1 MDALM
6 LEIKRYI
13 EANQLIC
20 PGDGVVVG
28 LSGGPDSVFLLYAL
42 HTLQA
47 RMGFTLRAVHV
58 HHGIRGAEADRDE
71 AFSEKLCAKLD
82 IPFQAVHVAAPA
94 YAAQHGLS
102 LEEAARILRYEAL
115 EAARQQLGQTLAA
128 DRMLNS
134 PVASSAGTS
143 NAPAA
148 AIDRTSDSPVPDS
161 ARTSDSPAF
170 TAGSP
175 SRLPD
180 ARSMKGLPA
189 PSAPAAW
196 IAVAHHLDD
205 QAETVLHNLVRG
217 AGLRGLAGME
227 NRRNHVIRPLLSIKR
242 EDILKWLKQYDIPY
256 VTDSTNADPH
266 YTRNRIRSTVLPE
279 LREINPEASAHIAH
293 SAALLREADA
303 FFHALALQYVDAH
316 ATLTVA
322 PDSANAIDR
331 DAHTRPQTAV
341 FQDAPVTLPEPGAST
356 RGTTPRPPA
365 LAEKSAEGAA
375 EAPDEATILRS
386 IALPVTALREYP
398 ELVRQYVYSE
408 LLRRIGTPQKDWSA
422 VHYRDI
428 DRLIFGPGGAHLDLP
443 YRMSAEYR
451 KKTLILQE
459 NREVISVKRRKNHG

>member
-13 EANQLIC
+13 GANQLIR

-42 HTLQA
+42 YTLQG

-115 EAARQQLGQTLAA
+115 EAARQQLTQ
-128 DRMLNS
+128 
-134 PVASSAGTS
+134 
-143 NAPAA
+143 
-148 AIDRTSDSPVPDS
+148 
-161 ARTSDSPAF
+161 
-170 TAGSP
+170 
-175 SRLPD
+175 
-180 ARSMKGLPA
+180 
-189 PSAPAAW
+189 APAAW

-242 EDILKWLKQYDIPY
+242 EDILKWLKQHDIPY

-279 LREINPEASAHIAH
+279 LREINPEASVHIAH

-303 FFHALALQYVDAH
+303 YFHALALQYVDAH

-322 PDSANAIDR
+322 PDSANAVDR
-331 DAHTRPQTAV
+331 SAHARPKSPALPGPSV
-341 FQDAPVTLPEPGAST
+341 PLPEPDGPGAE
-356 RGTTPRPPA
+356 TTPRSTA
-365 LAEKSAEGAA
+365 LAENSAEGAA

-428 DRLIFGPGGAHLDLP
+428 DRLIFGPGGTHLDLP

>member
-13 EANQLIC
+13 GANQLIR

-42 HTLQA
+42 HTLQP
-47 RMGFTLRAVHV
+47 RMDFTLRAVHV
-58 HHGIRGAEADRDE
+58 HHGIRGVEADRDE

-115 EAARQQLGQTLAA
+115 EAARQQLTETLV
-128 DRMLNS
+128 S
-134 PVASSAGTS
+134 GPV
-143 NAPAA
+143 
-148 AIDRTSDSPVPDS
+148 DSPVSDS
-161 ARTSDSPAF
+161 ARASNSPDPSSLEAP
-170 TAGSP
+170 SP
-175 SRLPD
+175 SQE
-180 ARSMKGLPA
+180 ACTSA
-189 PSAPAAW
+189 ATAAPAAW

-242 EDILKWLKQYDIPY
+242 EDILKWLKQNDIPY

-303 FFHALALQYVDAH
+303 YFHALALQYVDAH

-322 PDSANAIDR
+322 PDSANAVDR
-331 DAHTRPQTAV
+331 SAHARPKSPALPGP
-341 FQDAPVTLPEPGAST
+341 PVPLPEPDAPA
-356 RGTTPRPPA
+356 RGTIPRPPA
-365 LAEKSAEGAA
+365 LAETGAEGAT
-375 EAPDEATILRS
+375 EAPAEATILRS
-386 IALPVTALREYP
+386 IALPVTALKEYP

>member
-13 EANQLIC
+13 GANQLIR

-42 HTLQA
+42 HTLQP
-47 RMGFTLRAVHV
+47 RMGFTLWAVHV

-71 AFSEKLCAKLD
+71 SFSEKLCAKLD

-115 EAARQQLGQTLAA
+115 EAARQQLTQALAA
-128 DRMLNS
+128 R
-134 PVASSAGTS
+134 PS
-143 NAPAA
+143 NAPE
-148 AIDRTSDSPVPDS
+148 PDS

-189 PSAPAAW
+189 SSAPAAW

-242 EDILKWLKQYDIPY
+242 EDILKWLKQNDIPY

-303 FFHALALQYVDAH
+303 YFHALALQYVDAH
-316 ATLTVA
+316 ATLTGA
-322 PDSANAIDR
+322 PDSANAVDR
-331 DAHTRPQTAV
+331 SAHARPKLPALPGPSV
-341 FQDAPVTLPEPGAST
+341 PLPEPDGPGAE
-356 RGTTPRPPA
+356 TTPRPPA
-365 LAEKSAEGAA
+365 LAENSAEG
-375 EAPDEATILRS
+375 ETETPDEATILRS
-386 IALPVTALREYP
+386 IALPVTALKEYP

-428 DRLIFGPGGAHLDLP
+428 DRLIFGPGGTHLDLP

>member
-1 MDALM
+1 MDAVM
-6 LEIKRYI
+6 LEIRRYI
-13 EANQLIC
+13 EKNQLIR
-20 PGDGVVVG
+20 PGDEVVVG

-42 HTLQA
+42 HTLQR
-47 RMGFTLRAVHV
+47 RMAFTLQVVHV

-71 AFSEKLCAKLD
+71 AFSERLCAKLD
-82 IPFQAVHVAAPA
+82 IPFQAVHVMAPA

-115 EAARQQLGQTLAA
+115 EAARQQLAEALATA
-128 DRMLNS
+128 VIPGSSAHL
-134 PVASSAGTS
+134 PASSS
-143 NAPAA
+143 LKAPAA
-148 AIDRTSDSPVPDS
+148 RTSAADS
-161 ARTSDSPAF
+161 APT
-170 TAGSP
+170 
-175 SRLPD
+175 
-180 ARSMKGLPA
+180 
-189 PSAPAAW
+189 AW

-242 EDILKWLKQYDIPY
+242 EDILKWLKENNIPY

-303 FFHALALQYVDAH
+303 YFHTLALQYVDAH
-316 ATLTVA
+316 ATLTGA
-322 PDSANAIDR
+322 PDAANAVDR
-331 DAHTRPQTAV
+331 SAHTRPQPARLPGPSV
-341 FQDAPVTLPEPGAST
+341 PLPEPDTPGE
-356 RGTTPRPPA
+356 GTTPRPSA
-365 LAEKSAEGAA
+365 LAEDRVEGET
-375 EAPDEATILRS
+375 EAPAEATILRS
-386 IALPVTALREYP
+386 IAVPVVKLKAYP
-398 ELVRQYVYSE
+398 ELVRQYVYIE
-408 LLRRIGTPQKDWSA
+408 LIRRIGTPQKDWSA
-422 VHYRDI
+422 VHFRDI

>member
-13 EANQLIC
+13 GANQLIR

-42 HTLQA
+42 HTLQP

-115 EAARQQLGQTLAA
+115 EAARQQLGQT
-128 DRMLNS
+128 R
-134 PVASSAGTS
+134 
-143 NAPAA
+143 
-148 AIDRTSDSPVPDS
+148 
-161 ARTSDSPAF
+161 
-170 TAGSP
+170 
-175 SRLPD
+175 
-180 ARSMKGLPA
+180 
-189 PSAPAAW
+189 AAW

-303 FFHALALQYVDAH
+303 YFHALALQYVDAH

-341 FQDAPVTLPEPGAST
+341 FQNAPVTLPEPGAS
-356 RGTTPRPPA
+356 A
-365 LAEKSAEGAA
+365 N
-375 EAPDEATILRS
+375 ATILRS

>member
-13 EANQLIC
+13 GANQLIR

-42 HTLQA
+42 YTLQP
-47 RMGFTLRAVHV
+47 RMDFTLRAVHV

-71 AFSEKLCAKLD
+71 MFSEKLCAKLD

-94 YAAQHGLS
+94 YATQHGLS

-115 EAARQQLGQTLAA
+115 EAARQQLTQ
-128 DRMLNS
+128 
-134 PVASSAGTS
+134 
-143 NAPAA
+143 
-148 AIDRTSDSPVPDS
+148 
-161 ARTSDSPAF
+161 
-170 TAGSP
+170 
-175 SRLPD
+175 
-180 ARSMKGLPA
+180 
-189 PSAPAAW
+189 APAAW

-242 EDILKWLKQYDIPY
+242 EDILKWLKQNDIPY

-303 FFHALALQYVDAH
+303 YFHALALQYVDAH
-316 ATLTVA
+316 ATLTGA
-322 PDSANAIDR
+322 PDSANAVDR
-331 DAHTRPQTAV
+331 SAHARPKSPALPGP
-341 FQDAPVTLPEPGAST
+341 PVPLPEPGASA

-365 LAEKSAEGAA
+365 LAENSAEGAA

-428 DRLIFGPGGAHLDLP
+428 DRLIFGPGGTHLDLP

>member
-13 EANQLIC
+13 EKNQLIR

-47 RMGFTLRAVHV
+47 RIGFTLRAVHV
-58 HHGIRGAEADRDE
+58 HHGIRGAEADRDA
-71 AFSEKLCAKLD
+71 AFSAELCAKLAV
-82 IPFQAVHVAAPA
+82 PFRAVHVAAPA

-115 EAARQQLGQTLAA
+115 ETARQQLTEALAA
-128 DRMLNS
+128 VRS
-134 PVASSAGTS
+134 
-143 NAPAA
+143 
-148 AIDRTSDSPVPDS
+148 
-161 ARTSDSPAF
+161 SDSPA
-170 TAGSP
+170 TIADSP
-175 SRLPD
+175 SHLPD
-180 ARSMKGLPA
+180 APSMKGLTATFA
-189 PSAPAAW
+189 PTAW
-196 IAVAHHLDD
+196 VAVAHHLDD

-242 EDILKWLKQYDIPY
+242 EDILKWLEQNKIAY

-303 FFHALALQYVDAH
+303 YFHALALQYVDAH
-316 ATLTVA
+316 ATLTV
-322 PDSANAIDR
+322 P
-331 DAHTRPQTAV
+331 
-341 FQDAPVTLPEPGAST
+341 PVSLP
-356 RGTTPRPPA
+356 
-365 LAEKSAEGAA
+365 
-375 EAPDEATILRS
+375 ATILRS
-386 IALPVTALREYP
+386 IALPVVKLKEYP

>member
-13 EANQLIC
+13 GANQLIR

-42 HTLQA
+42 YTLQP
-47 RMGFTLRAVHV
+47 RMDFTLRAVHV

-71 AFSEKLCAKLD
+71 MFSEKLCAKLD

-94 YAAQHGLS
+94 YATQHGLS

-128 DRMLNS
+128 R
-134 PVASSAGTS
+134 A
-143 NAPAA
+143 
-148 AIDRTSDSPVPDS
+148 SDSPVPDS

-175 SRLPD
+175 SRLPN

-189 PSAPAAW
+189 SSAPAAW

-242 EDILKWLKQYDIPY
+242 EDILKWLKQNDIPY

-303 FFHALALQYVDAH
+303 YFHALALQYVDAH

-322 PDSANAIDR
+322 PDSANAVDR
-331 DAHTRPQTAV
+331 SAHARPKSPALPGP
-341 FQDAPVTLPEPGAST
+341 PVPLPEPGASA

-365 LAEKSAEGAA
+365 LAEDSAEGAA
-375 EAPDEATILRS
+375 EAPNEATILRS
-386 IALPVTALREYP
+386 IALPVTALKEYP

>member
-13 EANQLIC
+13 GANQLIC

-42 HTLQA
+42 HTLQP

-71 AFSEKLCAKLD
+71 AFSEKLCAKLE
-82 IPFQAVHVAAPA
+82 IPFQAVHVAALA

-115 EAARQQLGQTLAA
+115 EAARQQLTQ
-128 DRMLNS
+128 
-134 PVASSAGTS
+134 
-143 NAPAA
+143 
-148 AIDRTSDSPVPDS
+148 
-161 ARTSDSPAF
+161 
-170 TAGSP
+170 
-175 SRLPD
+175 
-180 ARSMKGLPA
+180 
-189 PSAPAAW
+189 APAAW

-303 FFHALALQYVDAH
+303 YFHALALQYVDAH
-316 ATLTVA
+316 ATLTGA
-322 PDSANAIDR
+322 PDSANAVDR
-331 DAHTRPQTAV
+331 SVHARPKLPALPGPSV
-341 FQDAPVTLPEPGAST
+341 PLPEPDGPGAE
-356 RGTTPRPPA
+356 TTPRPPA
-365 LAEKSAEGAA
+365 LAENSTEG
-375 EAPDEATILRS
+375 ETETPDEATILRS
-386 IALPVTALREYP
+386 IALPVTALKEYP

-428 DRLIFGPGGAHLDLP
+428 DRLIFGPGGTHLDLP

>member
-13 EANQLIC
+13 EANQLIR

-42 HTLQA
+42 HTLQV

-58 HHGIRGAEADRDE
+58 HHGIRGVEADRDE
-71 AFSEKLCAKLD
+71 AFSEKLCAELD

-94 YAAQHGLS
+94 YAAQQGLS

-115 EAARQQLGQTLAA
+115 EVARQQLTQALA
-128 DRMLNS
+128 
-134 PVASSAGTS
+134 
-143 NAPAA
+143 
-148 AIDRTSDSPVPDS
+148 DSPAS
-161 ARTSDSPAF
+161 ATTRRSDSPAPV
-170 TAGSP
+170 ADSP

-180 ARSMKGLPA
+180 APSIKGRPA
-189 PSAPAAW
+189 TSAPAAW

-242 EDILKWLKQYDIPY
+242 EDILKWLEQNNIPY

-303 FFHALALQYVDAH
+303 YFHALALQYVDAH
-316 ATLTVA
+316 ATLTV
-322 PDSANAIDR
+322 P
-331 DAHTRPQTAV
+331 
-341 FQDAPVTLPEPGAST
+341 PVPLP
-356 RGTTPRPPA
+356 
-365 LAEKSAEGAA
+365 
-375 EAPDEATILRS
+375 EATILRS
-386 IALPVTALREYP
+386 IALPVTELKAYP

>member
-13 EANQLIC
+13 GANQLIC

-47 RMGFTLRAVHV
+47 RLGFTLRAVHV

-71 AFSEKLCAKLD
+71 AFSAELCAKLTV
-82 IPFQAVHVAAPA
+82 PFQAVHVAAPE

-115 EAARQQLGQTLAA
+115 ETARQQ
-128 DRMLNS
+128 M
-134 PVASSAGTS
+134 GT
-143 NAPAA
+143 
-148 AIDRTSDSPVPDS
+148 
-161 ARTSDSPAF
+161 
-170 TAGSP
+170 P
-175 SRLPD
+175 S
-180 ARSMKGLPA
+180 
-189 PSAPAAW
+189 AW

-242 EDILKWLKQYDIPY
+242 EDILKWLEQNNIPY

-279 LREINPEASAHIAH
+279 LRVINPEASAHIAH

-303 FFHALALQYVDAH
+303 YFHALAIQYVDAH
-316 ATLTVA
+316 ATRTGT
-322 PDSANAIDR
+322 PDSANAADR
-331 DAHTRPQTAV
+331 RAHTRPQSPALPGSSV
-341 FQDAPVTLPEPGAST
+341 PLPEPDTPGE
-356 RGTTPRPPA
+356 GTIPRPSA
-365 LAEKSAEGAA
+365 LAEDRAEGETEVPG
-375 EAPDEATILRS
+375 EAPILRS
-386 IALPVTALREYP
+386 IALPVTELKAYP

>member
-13 EANQLIC
+13 EKNQLIC

-71 AFSEKLCAKLD
+71 AFSAELCAKLAV
-82 IPFQAVHVAAPA
+82 PFQAVHVAAPE

-115 EAARQQLGQTLAA
+115 ETARQQ
-128 DRMLNS
+128 M
-134 PVASSAGTS
+134 GT
-143 NAPAA
+143 
-148 AIDRTSDSPVPDS
+148 
-161 ARTSDSPAF
+161 
-170 TAGSP
+170 P
-175 SRLPD
+175 S
-180 ARSMKGLPA
+180 
-189 PSAPAAW
+189 AW

-242 EDILKWLKQYDIPY
+242 EDILKWLEQNNIPY

-303 FFHALALQYVDAH
+303 YFHALALQYVDAH
-316 ATLTVA
+316 ATLTGA
-322 PDSANAIDR
+322 PDSANAVDR
-331 DAHTRPQTAV
+331 SAHARPKSPALSGPSV
-341 FQDAPVTLPEPGAST
+341 PLPEPDGPGAEM
-356 RGTTPRPPA
+356 TPRSTA
-365 LAEKSAEGAA
+365 LVETGAEGAT
-375 EAPDEATILRS
+375 EAPAEATILRS
-386 IALPVTALREYP
+386 IALPVVKLKEYP
-398 ELVRQYVYSE
+398 ELVRQYVYIE
-408 LLRRIGTPQKDWSA
+408 LIRRIGTPQKDWSA

>member
-13 EANQLIC
+13 GANQLIR

-42 HTLQA
+42 HTLQP

-128 DRMLNS
+128 RPLN
-134 PVASSAGTS
+134 
-143 NAPAA
+143 
-148 AIDRTSDSPVPDS
+148 SPVPDS

-170 TAGSP
+170 IAGSP
-175 SRLPD
+175 SRLLD

-189 PSAPAAW
+189 TSAPAAW

-303 FFHALALQYVDAH
+303 YFHALALQYVDAH

-356 RGTTPRPPA
+356 RGTLPRPPA

-386 IALPVTALREYP
+386 IAVPVTALREYP

>member
-13 EANQLIC
+13 GANQLIR

-42 HTLQA
+42 HTLQP
-47 RMGFTLRAVHV
+47 RMDFTLRAVHV

-115 EAARQQLGQTLAA
+115 EAARQQLGQT
-128 DRMLNS
+128 R
-134 PVASSAGTS
+134 
-143 NAPAA
+143 
-148 AIDRTSDSPVPDS
+148 
-161 ARTSDSPAF
+161 
-170 TAGSP
+170 
-175 SRLPD
+175 
-180 ARSMKGLPA
+180 
-189 PSAPAAW
+189 AAW

-303 FFHALALQYVDAH
+303 YFHALALQYVDAH
-316 ATLTVA
+316 AMLTVA
-322 PDSANAIDR
+322 PDSANAVDR
-331 DAHTRPQTAV
+331 SAHARPKSPALPGPSV
-341 FQDAPVTLPEPGAST
+341 PLPEPDGPGAE
-356 RGTTPRPPA
+356 TTPRSTA
-365 LAEKSAEGAA
+365 LAEDSAEGAA

-386 IALPVTALREYP
+386 IAVPVTALKEYP

-428 DRLIFGPGGAHLDLP
+428 DRLIFGPGGTHLDLP

>member
-13 EANQLIC
+13 EKNQLIR

-47 RMGFTLRAVHV
+47 RIGFTLRAVHV
-58 HHGIRGAEADRDE
+58 HHGIRGAEADRDA
-71 AFSEKLCAKLD
+71 AFSAELCAKLAV
-82 IPFQAVHVAAPA
+82 PFQAVHVAAPA
-94 YAAQHGLS
+94 YAAQQGLS

-115 EAARQQLGQTLAA
+115 ETARQQMTQALA
-128 DRMLNS
+128 
-134 PVASSAGTS
+134 
-143 NAPAA
+143 
-148 AIDRTSDSPVPDS
+148 
-161 ARTSDSPAF
+161 DSPAPVS
-170 TAGSP
+170 TGLSGS
-175 SRLPD
+175 SAQLS
-180 ARSMKGLPA
+180 AFSSLKAPA
-189 PSAPAAW
+189 VRTSAADSAPTAW

-242 EDILKWLKQYDIPY
+242 EDILKWLEQNNILY

-303 FFHALALQYVDAH
+303 YFHALALQYVDAH
-316 ATLTVA
+316 ATLTV
-322 PDSANAIDR
+322 P
-331 DAHTRPQTAV
+331 
-341 FQDAPVTLPEPGAST
+341 PVPLPESDTPGE
-356 RGTTPRPPA
+356 GTIPRPSA
-365 LAEKSAEGAA
+365 LAETGAEGATEVPA
-375 EAPDEATILRS
+375 EATILRS
-386 IALPVTALREYP
+386 IALPVTELKAYP

-459 NREVISVKRRKNHG
+459 NREVSSVKRRKNHG

>member
-13 EANQLIC
+13 EANQLIR
-20 PGDGVVVG
+20 PGDGVLVG

-115 EAARQQLGQTLAA
+115 EAARQQLTQAT
-128 DRMLNS
+128 
-134 PVASSAGTS
+134 
-143 NAPAA
+143 
-148 AIDRTSDSPVPDS
+148 
-161 ARTSDSPAF
+161 
-170 TAGSP
+170 
-175 SRLPD
+175 
-180 ARSMKGLPA
+180 
-189 PSAPAAW
+189 AAW

-356 RGTTPRPPA
+356 RGTTPRQPA

>member
-13 EANQLIC
+13 GANQLIR

-42 HTLQA
+42 YTLQG

-128 DRMLNS
+128 R
-134 PVASSAGTS
+134 PS
-143 NAPAA
+143 NAPEPSALEA
-148 AIDRTSDSPVPDS
+148 PSPSQPVRTS
-161 ARTSDSPAF
+161 A
-170 TAGSP
+170 
-175 SRLPD
+175 
-180 ARSMKGLPA
+180 A

-242 EDILKWLKQYDIPY
+242 EDILKWLKQNDIPY

-303 FFHALALQYVDAH
+303 YFHALALKYVDAH

-322 PDSANAIDR
+322 PDSANAVDR
-331 DAHTRPQTAV
+331 SAHARPKSPALPGPSV
-341 FQDAPVTLPEPGAST
+341 PLPEPDGPGAE
-356 RGTTPRPPA
+356 TTPRPPA
-365 LAEKSAEGAA
+365 LAEDSAEGET

>member
-6 LEIKRYI
+6 LNIKRYI
-13 EANQLIC
+13 GANQLIC

-47 RMGFTLRAVHV
+47 RLGFTLRAVHV

-71 AFSEKLCAKLD
+71 AFSAELCAKLAV
-82 IPFQAVHVAAPA
+82 PFQAVHVAAPE

-115 EAARQQLGQTLAA
+115 ETARQQ
-128 DRMLNS
+128 M
-134 PVASSAGTS
+134 GT
-143 NAPAA
+143 
-148 AIDRTSDSPVPDS
+148 
-161 ARTSDSPAF
+161 
-170 TAGSP
+170 P
-175 SRLPD
+175 S
-180 ARSMKGLPA
+180 
-189 PSAPAAW
+189 AW

-242 EDILKWLKQYDIPY
+242 EDILKWLEQNNIPY

-279 LREINPEASAHIAH
+279 LRAINPEASAHIAH

-303 FFHALALQYVDAH
+303 YFHALAIQYVDAH
-316 ATLTVA
+316 ATRTGT
-322 PDSANAIDR
+322 PDSANAADR
-331 DAHTRPQTAV
+331 RAHTRPQSPALPGSSV
-341 FQDAPVTLPEPGAST
+341 PLPEPEAPGEEMSS
-356 RGTTPRPPA
+356 RSSA
-365 LAEKSAEGAA
+365 LAEDSTEGKTEAPGEEMSSRSSALAENGAEGKT
-375 EAPDEATILRS
+375 EAPGEAPILRS
-386 IALPVTALREYP
+386 IALPVTELKAYP

-428 DRLIFGPGGAHLDLP
+428 DRLIFGPGSAHLDLP

>member
-13 EANQLIC
+13 GANQLIR

-42 HTLQA
+42 HTLQP
-47 RMGFTLRAVHV
+47 RMDFTLRAVHV

-115 EAARQQLGQTLAA
+115 EAARQQLGQTLAV
-128 DRMLNS
+128 R
-134 PVASSAGTS
+134 PS
-143 NAPAA
+143 NAL
-148 AIDRTSDSPVPDS
+148 VPDS

-180 ARSMKGLPA
+180 AWSMKGLPA
-189 PSAPAAW
+189 SSAPAAW

-303 FFHALALQYVDAH
+303 YFHALALQYVDAH

-356 RGTTPRPPA
+356 RGTLPRPPA

-386 IALPVTALREYP
+386 IAVPVTALREYP

>member
-13 EANQLIC
+13 EANQLIRS
-20 PGDGVVVG
+20 GDGVVVG

-42 HTLQA
+42 HTLQP
-47 RMGFTLRAVHV
+47 RMDFTLRAVHV

-115 EAARQQLGQTLAA
+115 EAARQQLGQTLVA
-128 DRMLNS
+128 RM
-134 PVASSAGTS
+134 S
-143 NAPAA
+143 NA
-148 AIDRTSDSPVPDS
+148 PVPDS

-175 SRLPD
+175 SRLLD

-189 PSAPAAW
+189 SSAPAAW

-303 FFHALALQYVDAH
+303 YFHALALQYVDAH
-316 ATLTVA
+316 AMLTVA
-322 PDSANAIDR
+322 PDSANAVDR
-331 DAHTRPQTAV
+331 SAHARPKSPALPGP
-341 FQDAPVTLPEPGAST
+341 PVPLPEPGASA

-365 LAEKSAEGAA
+365 LAENSAEGAA
-375 EAPDEATILRS
+375 EAPAEATILRS
-386 IALPVTALREYP
+386 IALPVVKLKEYP

-408 LLRRIGTPQKDWSA
+408 LIRRIGTPQKDWSA

-451 KKTLILQE
+451 KKNLILQE

>member
-13 EANQLIC
+13 EANQLIR
-20 PGDGVVVG
+20 PGDVVVVG

-115 EAARQQLGQTLAA
+115 EAARQQLTQAT
-128 DRMLNS
+128 
-134 PVASSAGTS
+134 
-143 NAPAA
+143 
-148 AIDRTSDSPVPDS
+148 
-161 ARTSDSPAF
+161 
-170 TAGSP
+170 
-175 SRLPD
+175 
-180 ARSMKGLPA
+180 
-189 PSAPAAW
+189 AAW

>member
-1 MDALM
+1 MEALM

-13 EANQLIC
+13 EKNQLIR

-71 AFSEKLCAKLD
+71 AFSAELCAKLAV
-82 IPFQAVHVAAPA
+82 PFQAVHVAAPA
-94 YAAQHGLS
+94 YAAQQGLS

-115 EAARQQLGQTLAA
+115 ETARQQLTT
-128 DRMLNS
+128 
-134 PVASSAGTS
+134 PT
-143 NAPAA
+143 
-148 AIDRTSDSPVPDS
+148 
-161 ARTSDSPAF
+161 
-170 TAGSP
+170 
-175 SRLPD
+175 
-180 ARSMKGLPA
+180 
-189 PSAPAAW
+189 AW

-242 EDILKWLKQYDIPY
+242 EDILKWLEQNNILY

-303 FFHALALQYVDAH
+303 YFHALALQYVDAH
-316 ATLTVA
+316 ATLTV
-322 PDSANAIDR
+322 P
-331 DAHTRPQTAV
+331 
-341 FQDAPVTLPEPGAST
+341 PVPLPESDTPGE
-356 RGTTPRPPA
+356 GTIPRPSA
-365 LAEKSAEGAA
+365 LAETGAEGATEVPA
-375 EAPDEATILRS
+375 EATILRS
-386 IALPVTALREYP
+386 IALPVTELKAYP

-408 LLRRIGTPQKDWSA
+408 LLRRLGTPLKDWSA

-428 DRLIFGPGGAHLDLP
+428 DRLIYGPGGAHLDLP

>member
-13 EANQLIC
+13 EANQLIR

-115 EAARQQLGQTLAA
+115 EAARQQLTQAT
-128 DRMLNS
+128 
-134 PVASSAGTS
+134 
-143 NAPAA
+143 
-148 AIDRTSDSPVPDS
+148 
-161 ARTSDSPAF
+161 
-170 TAGSP
+170 
-175 SRLPD
+175 
-180 ARSMKGLPA
+180 
-189 PSAPAAW
+189 AAW

-322 PDSANAIDR
+322 PDSTNAIDR

>member
-13 EANQLIC
+13 EKNQLIR

-42 HTLQA
+42 HTLQT

-58 HHGIRGAEADRDE
+58 HHGIRGAEADRDA
-71 AFSEKLCAKLD
+71 AFSAELCAKLAV
-82 IPFQAVHVAAPA
+82 PFQAVHVAAPA

-115 EAARQQLGQTLAA
+115 ETARQQLAQALAA
-128 DRMLNS
+128 
-134 PVASSAGTS
+134 
-143 NAPAA
+143 
-148 AIDRTSDSPVPDS
+148 
-161 ARTSDSPAF
+161 ARSSDSPA
-170 TAGSP
+170 TIADSP
-175 SRLPD
+175 SHLPD
-180 ARSMKGLPA
+180 APSMRGLTA
-189 PSAPAAW
+189 TSAPAAW

-242 EDILKWLKQYDIPY
+242 EDILKWLEQNKIAY

-303 FFHALALQYVDAH
+303 YFHALALQYVDAH
-316 ATLTVA
+316 ATLTV
-322 PDSANAIDR
+322 P
-331 DAHTRPQTAV
+331 
-341 FQDAPVTLPEPGAST
+341 PVPLPESDTPGEGAI
-356 RGTTPRPPA
+356 PRPSA
-365 LAEKSAEGAA
+365 LAETGAEGATEVPA
-375 EAPDEATILRS
+375 EATILRS
-386 IALPVTALREYP
+386 IALPVTELKAYP

-408 LLRRIGTPQKDWSA
+408 LLRRIGTPLKDWSA

>member
-13 EANQLIC
+13 GANQLIC

-42 HTLQA
+42 HTLQP
-47 RMGFTLRAVHV
+47 RMDFTLRAVHV

-71 AFSEKLCAKLD
+71 MFSEKLCAKLD

-94 YAAQHGLS
+94 YATQHGLS

-115 EAARQQLGQTLAA
+115 EAARQQLTQ
-128 DRMLNS
+128 
-134 PVASSAGTS
+134 
-143 NAPAA
+143 
-148 AIDRTSDSPVPDS
+148 
-161 ARTSDSPAF
+161 
-170 TAGSP
+170 
-175 SRLPD
+175 
-180 ARSMKGLPA
+180 
-189 PSAPAAW
+189 APAAW

-242 EDILKWLKQYDIPY
+242 EDILKWLKQNDIPY

-303 FFHALALQYVDAH
+303 YFHALALQYVDAH
-316 ATLTVA
+316 ATLTGA
-322 PDSANAIDR
+322 PDSANAVDR
-331 DAHTRPQTAV
+331 SAHARPKSPALPGP
-341 FQDAPVTLPEPGAST
+341 PVPLPEPGASA

-365 LAEKSAEGAA
+365 LAENSAEGAA

-428 DRLIFGPGGAHLDLP
+428 DRLIFGPGGTHLDLP

>member
-13 EANQLIC
+13 GANQLIR

-42 HTLQA
+42 HTLQP
-47 RMGFTLRAVHV
+47 RMDFTLRAVHV

-115 EAARQQLGQTLAA
+115 EAARQQLGQT
-128 DRMLNS
+128 R
-134 PVASSAGTS
+134 
-143 NAPAA
+143 
-148 AIDRTSDSPVPDS
+148 
-161 ARTSDSPAF
+161 
-170 TAGSP
+170 
-175 SRLPD
+175 
-180 ARSMKGLPA
+180 
-189 PSAPAAW
+189 AAW

-242 EDILKWLKQYDIPY
+242 EDILKWLKQNDIPY

-303 FFHALALQYVDAH
+303 YFHALALQYVDAH

-322 PDSANAIDR
+322 PDSANAVDR
-331 DAHTRPQTAV
+331 SAHARPKSPALPGP
-341 FQDAPVTLPEPGAST
+341 PVPLPEPGASA

-365 LAEKSAEGAA
+365 LAEDSAEGET

-428 DRLIFGPGGAHLDLP
+428 DRLIFGPGGTHLDLP

>member
-13 EANQLIC
+13 EKNQLIR

-71 AFSEKLCAKLD
+71 SFSEKLCAKLH

-94 YAAQHGLS
+94 YAAQQGLS

-115 EAARQQLGQTLAA
+115 EAARQQLTT
-128 DRMLNS
+128 
-134 PVASSAGTS
+134 PT
-143 NAPAA
+143 
-148 AIDRTSDSPVPDS
+148 
-161 ARTSDSPAF
+161 
-170 TAGSP
+170 
-175 SRLPD
+175 
-180 ARSMKGLPA
+180 
-189 PSAPAAW
+189 AW

-242 EDILKWLKQYDIPY
+242 EDILKWLEQNKIAY

-303 FFHALALQYVDAH
+303 YFHALALRYVDAH
-316 ATLTVA
+316 ATLTA
-322 PDSANAIDR
+322 S
-331 DAHTRPQTAV
+331 
-341 FQDAPVTLPEPGAST
+341 PVPLPESDTLGEST
-356 RGTTPRPPA
+356 IPRPSA
-365 LAEKSAEGAA
+365 LAEDRVEV
-375 EAPDEATILRS
+375 ETEVPVEATILRS
-386 IALPVTALREYP
+386 IALPVTELKAYP

-408 LLRRIGTPQKDWSA
+408 LLRRLGTPRKDWSA

>member
-13 EANQLIC
+13 EANQLIR

-115 EAARQQLGQTLAA
+115 EAARQQLGQT
-128 DRMLNS
+128 R
-134 PVASSAGTS
+134 
-143 NAPAA
+143 
-148 AIDRTSDSPVPDS
+148 
-161 ARTSDSPAF
+161 
-170 TAGSP
+170 
-175 SRLPD
+175 
-180 ARSMKGLPA
+180 
-189 PSAPAAW
+189 AAW

-303 FFHALALQYVDAH
+303 YFHALALQYVDAH

-331 DAHTRPQTAV
+331 DAHNRPQTAV
-341 FQDAPVTLPEPGAST
+341 FQDAPVTLPEPGASA
-356 RGTTPRPPA
+356 RGTLPRPTA
-365 LAEKSAEGAA
+365 LAENSAEGAT

>member
-13 EANQLIC
+13 EKNQLIC

-71 AFSEKLCAKLD
+71 AFSAELCAKLAV
-82 IPFQAVHVAAPA
+82 PFQAVHVAAPA

-128 DRMLNS
+128 R
-134 PVASSAGTS
+134 P
-143 NAPAA
+143 
-148 AIDRTSDSPVPDS
+148 SDSPVPDS

-180 ARSMKGLPA
+180 AWSMKGLPA

-242 EDILKWLKQYDIPY
+242 EDILKWLEQNNIPY

-303 FFHALALQYVDAH
+303 YFHALALQYVDAH
-316 ATLTVA
+316 ATLTGA
-322 PDSANAIDR
+322 PDSAEAVDR
-331 DAHTRPQTAV
+331 SAHARPKSPALSGPSV
-341 FQDAPVTLPEPGAST
+341 PLPEPDGPGAE
-356 RGTTPRPPA
+356 TTPRSTA
-365 LAEKSAEGAA
+365 LAETGAEGAT
-375 EAPDEATILRS
+375 EAPAEATILRS
-386 IALPVTALREYP
+386 IALPVVKLKEYP
-398 ELVRQYVYSE
+398 ELVRQYVYIE
-408 LLRRIGTPQKDWSA
+408 LIRRIGTPQKDWSA

>member
-13 EANQLIC
+13 EANQLIR
-20 PGDGVVVG
+20 PGDVVVVG

-42 HTLQA
+42 HTLQP
-47 RMGFTLRAVHV
+47 RMGFTLWAVHV

-115 EAARQQLGQTLAA
+115 EAARQQLGQAT
-128 DRMLNS
+128 
-134 PVASSAGTS
+134 
-143 NAPAA
+143 
-148 AIDRTSDSPVPDS
+148 
-161 ARTSDSPAF
+161 
-170 TAGSP
+170 
-175 SRLPD
+175 
-180 ARSMKGLPA
+180 
-189 PSAPAAW
+189 AAW

-303 FFHALALQYVDAH
+303 YFHALALQYVDAH
-316 ATLTVA
+316 AMLTVA
-322 PDSANAIDR
+322 PDSANAVDR
-331 DAHTRPQTAV
+331 SAHARPKSPALPGPSV
-341 FQDAPVTLPEPGAST
+341 PLPEPDGPGAE
-356 RGTTPRPPA
+356 TTPRSTA
-365 LAEKSAEGAA
+365 LAEDSAEDAA
-375 EAPDEATILRS
+375 EASGEATILRS

>member
-13 EANQLIC
+13 EKNQLIR

-47 RMGFTLRAVHV
+47 RIGFTLRAVHV
-58 HHGIRGAEADRDE
+58 HHGIRGAEADRDA
-71 AFSEKLCAKLD
+71 AFSAELCAKLAV
-82 IPFQAVHVAAPA
+82 PFQAVHVDAPS
-94 YAAQHGLS
+94 YAAQQGLS

-115 EAARQQLGQTLAA
+115 ETARQQLAQALAA
-128 DRMLNS
+128 
-134 PVASSAGTS
+134 
-143 NAPAA
+143 
-148 AIDRTSDSPVPDS
+148 
-161 ARTSDSPAF
+161 ARSSDSPA
-170 TAGSP
+170 TIADSP
-175 SRLPD
+175 SHLPD
-180 ARSMKGLPA
+180 APSMRGLTA
-189 PSAPAAW
+189 TSAPAAW

-242 EDILKWLKQYDIPY
+242 EDILKWLEQNNIPY
-256 VTDSTNADPH
+256 VTDSTNSDPH

-279 LREINPEASAHIAH
+279 LREINSEASAHIAH

-303 FFHALALQYVDAH
+303 YFHALALQYVDAH
-316 ATLTVA
+316 ATLTV
-322 PDSANAIDR
+322 P
-331 DAHTRPQTAV
+331 
-341 FQDAPVTLPEPGAST
+341 PVPLPESDTPGE
-356 RGTTPRPPA
+356 GTIPRPSA
-365 LAEKSAEGAA
+365 LAETGAEGATEVPA
-375 EAPDEATILRS
+375 EATILRS
-386 IALPVTALREYP
+386 IALPVTELKAYP

-459 NREVISVKRRKNHG
+459 NREVSSVKRRKNHG

>member
-13 EANQLIC
+13 GANQLIR

-47 RMGFTLRAVHV
+47 RMGFMLRAVHV

-71 AFSEKLCAKLD
+71 AFSKKLCAKLD

-128 DRMLNS
+128 R
-134 PVASSAGTS
+134 P
-143 NAPAA
+143 
-148 AIDRTSDSPVPDS
+148 SDSPVPDS

-303 FFHALALQYVDAH
+303 YFHALALQYVDAH
-316 ATLTVA
+316 ATLMVA

-341 FQDAPVTLPEPGAST
+341 FQDAPVTLPVPGAS
-356 RGTTPRPPA
+356 A
-365 LAEKSAEGAA
+365 
-375 EAPDEATILRS
+375 EATILRS

>member
-13 EANQLIC
+13 EKNQLIR

-42 HTLQA
+42 HTLQP
-47 RMGFTLRAVHV
+47 RMGFTLWAVHV

-71 AFSEKLCAKLD
+71 AFSEKLCAKLAV
-82 IPFQAVHVAAPA
+82 PFQAVHVAAPA

-115 EAARQQLGQTLAA
+115 EAARQQLTEALASG
-128 DRMLNS
+128 S
-134 PVASSAGTS
+134 PAPASGSAAHLPTPSSAACTS
-143 NAPAA
+143 
-148 AIDRTSDSPVPDS
+148 
-161 ARTSDSPAF
+161 
-170 TAGSP
+170 TA
-175 SRLPD
+175 D
-180 ARSMKGLPA
+180 
-189 PSAPAAW
+189 SAPAAW

-279 LREINPEASAHIAH
+279 LREINPEASSHIAH

-303 FFHALALQYVDAH
+303 YFHALALQYVDAH
-316 ATLTVA
+316 ATLTGA
-322 PDSANAIDR
+322 PDSANAVDR
-331 DAHTRPQTAV
+331 SAHARPKSPALPGPSV
-341 FQDAPVTLPEPGAST
+341 PLPEPGASA

-365 LAEKSAEGAA
+365 LAENSAEGAA
-375 EAPDEATILRS
+375 EAPAEATILRS
-386 IALPVTALREYP
+386 IALPVVKLKEYP

>member
-13 EANQLIC
+13 EKNQLIR

-58 HHGIRGAEADRDE
+58 HHGIRGAEADRDA
-71 AFSEKLCAKLD
+71 AFSEELCAKLH
-82 IPFQAVHVAAPA
+82 IPFQAVHVDAPS
-94 YAAQHGLS
+94 YAAQQGLG

-115 EAARQQLGQTLAA
+115 ETARQQLTEALAA
-128 DRMLNS
+128 TR
-134 PVASSAGTS
+134 SSDF
-143 NAPAA
+143 PATIA
-148 AIDRTSDSPVPDS
+148 DSPS
-161 ARTSDSPAF
+161 H
-170 TAGSP
+170 
-175 SRLPD
+175 LPD
-180 ARSMKGLPA
+180 APSMKGLIADSTPT
-189 PSAPAAW
+189 AW

-242 EDILKWLKQYDIPY
+242 EDILKWLEQNKIAY

-303 FFHALALQYVDAH
+303 YFHALALQYVDAH
-316 ATLTVA
+316 ATLTV
-322 PDSANAIDR
+322 P
-331 DAHTRPQTAV
+331 
-341 FQDAPVTLPEPGAST
+341 PVPLP
-356 RGTTPRPPA
+356 
-365 LAEKSAEGAA
+365 
-375 EAPDEATILRS
+375 EATILRS
-386 IALPVTALREYP
+386 IALPVTELKAYP
-398 ELVRQYVYSE
+398 GLVRQYVYSE
-408 LLRRIGTPQKDWSA
+408 LLCRIRTPQKDWSA

-459 NREVISVKRRKNHG
+459 NREVSSVKRRKNHG

>member
-13 EANQLIC
+13 EANQLIR

-47 RMGFTLRAVHV
+47 RMSFTLRAVHV

-115 EAARQQLGQTLAA
+115 EAARQQLMQALTAGGSSGASA
-128 DRMLNS
+128 RASESS
-134 PVASSAGTS
+134 PDVSARSSRGSLDAPARASMHAASS
-143 NAPAA
+143 
-148 AIDRTSDSPVPDS
+148 I
-161 ARTSDSPAF
+161 
-170 TAGSP
+170 
-175 SRLPD
+175 PD
-180 ARSMKGLPA
+180 A
-189 PSAPAAW
+189 W
-196 IAVAHHLDD
+196 IVVAHHLDD

-242 EDILKWLKQYDIPY
+242 EDILKWLKQNDIPY

-303 FFHALALQYVDAH
+303 YFHALALQYVDAH
-316 ATLTVA
+316 ATLTGA
-322 PDSANAIDR
+322 PDSANAVDR
-331 DAHTRPQTAV
+331 SAHARPKSPALPGP
-341 FQDAPVTLPEPGAST
+341 PVPLPEPGASA

-365 LAEKSAEGAA
+365 LAENSAEGAA
-375 EAPDEATILRS
+375 EAPAEATILRS
-386 IALPVTALREYP
+386 IALPVVKLKEYP

>member
-13 EANQLIC
+13 GANQLIR

-42 HTLQA
+42 HTLQP
-47 RMGFTLRAVHV
+47 RMGFTLWAVHV

-71 AFSEKLCAKLD
+71 SFSEKLCAKLD

-115 EAARQQLGQTLAA
+115 EAARQQLGQT
-128 DRMLNS
+128 R
-134 PVASSAGTS
+134 
-143 NAPAA
+143 
-148 AIDRTSDSPVPDS
+148 
-161 ARTSDSPAF
+161 
-170 TAGSP
+170 
-175 SRLPD
+175 
-180 ARSMKGLPA
+180 
-189 PSAPAAW
+189 AAW

-242 EDILKWLKQYDIPY
+242 EDILKWLEQNNIPY

-266 YTRNRIRSTVLPE
+266 YTRNRIRSTVMPE

-303 FFHALALQYVDAH
+303 YFHALALQYVDAH

-331 DAHTRPQTAV
+331 NAHIRPQTAV
-341 FQDAPVTLPEPGAST
+341 FQDAPVPLPEPDGPGAE
-356 RGTTPRPPA
+356 TTPRSTA
-365 LAEKSAEGAA
+365 LAETGVEGAT
-375 EAPDEATILRS
+375 EAPAEATILRS
-386 IALPVTALREYP
+386 IALPVVKLKEYP
-398 ELVRQYVYSE
+398 ELVRQYVYIE
-408 LLRRIGTPQKDWSA
+408 LIRRIGTPQKDWSA

>member
-13 EANQLIC
+13 GANQLIC

-42 HTLQA
+42 HTLQP
-47 RMGFTLRAVHV
+47 RMDFTLRAVHV

-94 YAAQHGLS
+94 YAARHGLS

-115 EAARQQLGQTLAA
+115 EAARQQLGQT
-128 DRMLNS
+128 R
-134 PVASSAGTS
+134 
-143 NAPAA
+143 
-148 AIDRTSDSPVPDS
+148 
-161 ARTSDSPAF
+161 
-170 TAGSP
+170 
-175 SRLPD
+175 
-180 ARSMKGLPA
+180 
-189 PSAPAAW
+189 AAW

-303 FFHALALQYVDAH
+303 YFHALALQYVDAH

-331 DAHTRPQTAV
+331 SAHARPKSPALPGP
-341 FQDAPVTLPEPGAST
+341 PVPLPEPDGPGAE
-356 RGTTPRPPA
+356 TTPRPTA
-365 LAEKSAEGAA
+365 LAEDSAEGET

-428 DRLIFGPGGAHLDLP
+428 DRLIFGPGGTHLDLP

>member
-13 EANQLIC
+13 EANQLIR

-42 HTLQA
+42 HTLQP
-47 RMGFTLRAVHV
+47 RMGFTLWAVHV

-82 IPFQAVHVAAPA
+82 IPFRAVHVAAPA

-115 EAARQQLGQTLAA
+115 EAARQQLTQ
-128 DRMLNS
+128 
-134 PVASSAGTS
+134 
-143 NAPAA
+143 
-148 AIDRTSDSPVPDS
+148 
-161 ARTSDSPAF
+161 
-170 TAGSP
+170 
-175 SRLPD
+175 
-180 ARSMKGLPA
+180 
-189 PSAPAAW
+189 APAAW

-303 FFHALALQYVDAH
+303 YFHALALQYVDAH
-316 ATLTVA
+316 ATLTGA
-322 PDSANAIDR
+322 PDSANAVDR
-331 DAHTRPQTAV
+331 SAHARPKSPALPGPSV
-341 FQDAPVTLPEPGAST
+341 PLPEPGASA

-365 LAEKSAEGAA
+365 LAENSAEGAA
-375 EAPDEATILRS
+375 EAPAEATILRS
-386 IALPVTALREYP
+386 IALPVVKLKEYP